1 MSGAGAEAVGVVGEQ
16 VQGEPGGEQ
25 GGNHHPTSMEGI
37 QPEVPV
43 LEDGQP
49 CQECGERV
57 KGGEEVEHVGADG
70 SRQQPGGGG
79 ERGLRRR
86 DSHHGTRGDFD
97 QPRFETHQ
105 ERQEADEEVDFYER
119 APSLRFLERL

>member
-16 VQGEPGGEQ
+16 VQGEPGGKQ
-25 GGNHHPTSMEGI
+25 GGNHHPTSMEGT

-49 CQECGERV
+49 CQERGECV

-70 SRQQPGGGG
+70 SWQQPGGGG
-79 ERGLRRR
+79 ECGLR
-86 DSHHGTRGDFD
+86 
-97 QPRFETHQ
+97 
-105 ERQEADEEVDFYER
+105 
-119 APSLRFLERL
+119 